1 MKYGI
6 INWRTV
12 YLIVF
17 MGNLKMRLPC
27 AKPLAFIVTGL
38 TFLKPGLTN
47 IQFDNMTL
55 VATALVLGSGFN
67 LSRISRMWLEDK
79 VVSTLSYFLSD
90 AKFSVPELQ
99 LLYAKRIQQ
108 VYDIQPGYF
117 CIDDTMKHHSK
128 FCKWIHGVFVLF
140 DHALGTNLKATCIV
154 FLYYSDGSLI
164 KFPIAFRIFYQ
175 QTSKMPWQRGQQR
188 QYKTKYD
195 LATQMLQWALQV
207 GFPKSIVLADSWFCV
222 GPFIKDLKRLGLSYV
237 IEVKSNYT
245 VRVASKQ
252 PKLTPKGRLAKR
264 QYDQVSLPEFFKSLR
279 SVAKYGF
286 AADKKTGKVQ
296 KVLYHTKIKTLR
308 LNSIVG
314 KHRVVESIDP
324 TKQTT
329 KYLLTDQLTWEAGK
343 ILAIF
348 NNRWVIEEFFR
359 NAKQLTDMEG
369 ATIRSEQG
377 VAIALCLVSWID
389 FLLHFENYK
398 QSTAGKLPKESLTIP
413 SIVRR
418 AQYENLQ
425 AVVERVKREDGFLQ
439 KWLAVEEKNIFKQR
453 KKNKQLVLIDEPQ
466 EYQSKYAA

>member
-1 MKYGI
+1 
-6 INWRTV
+6 
-12 YLIVF
+12 
-17 MGNLKMRLPC
+17 MRLPC

-38 TFLKPGLTN
+38 SFLKPGLTN

-67 LSRISRMWLEDK
+67 LSRISRMWLEEK

-90 AKFSVPELQ
+90 AKFSVAELQ
-99 LLYAKRIQQ
+99 LLYANRIQQ

-164 KFPIAFRIFYQ
+164 KFPIAFRIYYQ
-175 QTSKMPWQRGQQR
+175 KTSKMAWQRGKKR

-195 LATQMLQWALQV
+195 LGIQMLQWALKV
-207 GFPKSIVLADSWFCV
+207 GFPKSIVLADSWFCT
-222 GPFIKDLKRLGLSYV
+222 GPFIKDLKLLGLSYI
-237 IEVKSNYT
+237 IEAKSSYT

-264 QYDQVSLPEFFKSLR
+264 QYDQLALPEFFKPLGSI
-279 SVAKYGF
+279 AKYGF

-343 ILAIF
+343 ILAIY
-348 NNRWVIEEFFR
+348 NNRWIIEEFFR

-398 QSTAGKLPKESLTIP
+398 HSTAGKLTKESLTIP
-413 SIVRR
+413 SIVRQ
-418 AQYENLQ
+418 AQYENLE
-425 AVVERVKREDGFLQ
+425 AIVERVKREDVFLQ
-439 KWLAVEEKNIFKQR
+439 KWLAVEEKNIFRQR
-453 KKNKQLVLIDEPQ
+453 KKNKELVLLDEPH
-466 EYQSKYAA
+466 EIPSKQAA